1 MRFSTFLLK
10 YGEIGIK
17 GKNRY
22 LFEDAL
28 VRQVRRALKEV
39 EGEFEVFKKQA
50 RIYVD
55 CGGEYDYEDTV
66 EHLKKVFGLVGIC
79 PVLRL
84 SDKGFEE
91 LKKDVVAYMDEMY
104 EDKSFTFKVESRR
117 SKKTYPKNSMEISRD
132 LGEAI
137 LEAFPEIR
145 VDVHRPDVMVNIE
158 VREEVYVYS
167 QIIPGAG
174 GMPVGTNGKAMLLLS
189 GGIDS
194 PVAGYMISKR
204 GVGIEA
210 TYFHAP
216 PYTSE
221 RAKQKVVELA
231 GKVAEYSGPI
241 RLHVVNFTDIQ
252 LYIYDQC
259 PHDELTIIMRRY
271 MMRIAEHFAEKDGC
285 LGLIT
290 GESIGQ
296 VASQTMQSLAAT
308 NDVCTL
314 PVYRPLIGFDKQE
327 IVDVAERIDTYE
339 TSIQPFEDCCT
350 IFVAKHPVTKPNVD
364 VIRRSEEKLAEAG
377 IGQRF
382 LNINLERTRR
392 EIADYIDSFL
402 TGGKSDGFKSQ

>member
-1 MRFSTFLLK
+1 MTFHAFLIK

-28 VRQVRRALKEV
+28 VRQMRYALKEV
-39 EGEFEVFKKQA
+39 EGSFHVHKAQG
-50 RIYVD
+50 RIYVE
-55 CGGEYDYEDTV
+55 CEGEYDYEEAV
-66 EHLKKVFGLVGIC
+66 ESLKRVFGIVGIC
-79 PVLRL
+79 PVVHVE
-84 SDKGFEE
+84 DQGFEQ
-91 LKKDVVAYMDEMY
+91 LKKEVVDYMNQMY
-104 EDKSFTFKVESRR
+104 PDCDATFKVCARR
-117 SKKTYPKNSMEISRD
+117 GKKSYPMNSMELNCD
-132 LGEAI
+132 LGEAV
-137 LEAFPEIR
+137 LDAFPKMK
-145 VDVHRPDVMVNIE
+145 VDVHHPAIMLNVE
-158 VREEVYVYS
+158 VREKIYIYS

-194 PVAGYMISKR
+194 PVAGYMVSKR
-204 GVGIEA
+204 GVGLEA

-221 RAKQKVVELA
+221 RAKQKVVDLA
-231 GKVAEYSGPI
+231 KLVAKYSGPI
-241 RLHVVNFTDIQ
+241 QLHIVNFTEIQ

-271 MMRIAEHFAEKDGC
+271 MMKIAEYFAKENNC

-308 NDVCTL
+308 NEVCTL

-327 IVDVAERIDTYE
+327 IVDISTKINTYE

-350 IFVAKHPVTKPNVD
+350 IFVAKHPVTKPSVK
-364 VIRRSEEKLAEAG
+364 IIKRSEEKLAEKIDEMFETAV
-377 IGQRF
+377 
-382 LNINLERTRR
+382 RTV
-392 EIADYIDSFL
+392 ETMWI
-402 TGGKSDGFKSQ
+402 K